1 MDVRVGQNG
10 IQRASVSSSYE
21 RRRNSAVGKRN
32 AGQKQK
38 KAKKKLKYNSR
49 EIPAQLLRA
58 SKALSASEV
67 LVRAKEK
74 VAALMR
80 SKATG
85 DCDETEIRA
94 ALNHANRIVK
104 CARVKVGHLKEE
116 EQKKRVDERKHNIK
130 SAKYRLKKMELQRKK
145 RLHRIKEKAE
155 IDKADAQ
162 YRKER
167 GKDSDTYSPFDDLG
181 VALEM
186 SDSAVAYN
194 EKKLLEKELQELE
207 QEMQVEMSQMAD
219 VGGLDE
225 SAILSSADGGDLG
238 TDIPEGSL

>member
-1 MDVRVGQNG
+1 MGSVCRKDQ
-10 IQRASVSSSYE
+10 QR
-21 RRRNSAVGKRN
+21 
-32 AGQKQK
+32 
-38 KAKKKLKYNSR
+38 
-49 EIPAQLLRA
+49 
-58 SKALSASEV
+58 
-67 LVRAKEK
+67 
-74 VAALMR
+74 
-80 SKATG
+80 
-85 DCDETEIRA
+85 DE
-94 ALNHANRIVK
+94 
-104 CARVKVGHLKEE
+104 
-116 EQKKRVDERKHNIK
+116 
-130 SAKYRLKKMELQRKK
+130 Y
-145 RLHRIKEKAE
+145 
-155 IDKADAQ
+155 